1 MIGRQ
6 WPGGLE
12 YVRKKAKVR
21 ILVVFF
27 FVFVV
32 CFRIRPRREKRSV
45 KSPLFYRQEEFRKN
59 AHLTEEVDIKRAV
72 ARGRWYVRNEMAGM
86 IMLAKYRAMKRRYY
100 D

>member
-21 ILVVFF
+21 FF
-27 FVFVV
+27 
-32 CFRIRPRREKRSV
+32 CFSFFSFFRSRRKFEKRFV
-45 KSPLFYRQEEFRKN
+45 NNVLQEEFRKN

>member
-21 ILVVFF
+21 FFCFFCF
-27 FVFVV
+27 FVISF
-32 CFRIRPRREKRSV
+32 FRSRRKFEKRFV
-45 KSPLFYRQEEFRKN
+45 TFTNLQEEFRKN